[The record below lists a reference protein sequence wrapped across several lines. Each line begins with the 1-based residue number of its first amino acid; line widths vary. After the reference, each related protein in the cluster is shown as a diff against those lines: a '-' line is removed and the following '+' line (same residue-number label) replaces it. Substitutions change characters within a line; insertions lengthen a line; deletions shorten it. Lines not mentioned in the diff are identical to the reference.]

1 MQPLHWVGV
10 LLMLLGLV
18 TIFVRVYTNRC
29 GTKPE
34 WSGFIAM
41 ITIAACLASWL
52 LAEGPLYNQVK
63 VRSLLVG
70 SASTGVRGFSCLDSR
85 VD

>member
-18 TIFVRVYTNRC
+18 TILVRVYTNRC

-41 ITIAACLASWL
+41 ITMAACLASWL

-63 VRSLLVG
+63 VRSQK
-70 SASTGVRGFSCLDSR
+70 ASTGVRGFR
-85 VD
+85 AWTRA